1 MCTVIEKGGD
11 EESGEEVMVLFV
23 VQPRTST
30 VAAVEEGRRVKVWKP
45 WQVVEME
52 GEVAVLCSRFIVH
65 S

>member
-1 MCTVIEKGGD
+1 MCTVIEKGD

-30 VAAVEEGRRVKVWKP
+30 VAGVEEGRRVKVWKP

-52 GEVAVLCSRFIVH
+52 GEVAVLCSRFIVN